1 MPYEHEQTD
10 HVTAIR
16 AERGSLI
23 LRQAASD
30 EEIRACQRLRYRVFY
45 EELGARAESEAHAIG
60 MDADRFDPICDHLLV
75 IQKVGATSPNAI
87 MLDEGELVGTYRLL
101 RQDVAEAHDG
111 FYTQGEF
118 DVAPVVAAHPGLRF
132 LELGRSCVLKPFRT
146 KPVVE
151 LLWQGIWDYVRA
163 HGIDVMLGCA
173 SLDGTDPAKHAIAL
187 SFLAHNAAAPAEW
200 QVRAHAGL
208 HVGMKIVPEEQIDT
222 REALRQLP
230 PLIKGYLRLG
240 CYIGD
245 GAIIDHQFNTI
256 DVLIILPVS
265 AINERYFAY
274 FGQPGAPGEQ
284 VEPLA
289 SRKLPQIK

>member
-1 MPYEHEQTD
+1 MPYDHEQSD
-10 HVTAIR
+10 QVTNIR

-23 LRQAASD
+23 LRQAAGV

-60 MDADRFDPICDHLLV
+60 FDADRFDPICDHLVV
-75 IQKVGATSPNAI
+75 IQQGEGLSEDAI
-87 MLDEGELVGTYRLL
+87 VLEDGELVGTYRLL
-101 RQDVAEAHDG
+101 RQEVAQAHGG

-118 DVAPVVAAHPGLRF
+118 DIAPIIASHPKLRF

-151 LLWQGIWDYVRA
+151 LLWQGIWNYVRA
-163 HGIDVMLGCA
+163 HGLDVMLGCA
-173 SLDGTDPAKHAIAL
+173 SFDGTDPARHAVAL
-187 SFLAHNAAAPAEW
+187 SFLAYSAAAPAEW
-200 QVRAHAGL
+200 QVRALPHL
-208 HVGMKIVPEEQIDT
+208 YVDMKMLPPERIDT
-222 REALRQLP
+222 REALRHLP

-245 GAIIDHQFNTI
+245 GAIVDHQFNTV

-265 AINERYFAY
+265 AINERYFSH
-274 FGQPGAPGEQ
+274 FGQPND
-284 VEPLA
+284 
-289 SRKLPQIK
+289 